1 MNDKFD
7 SDELFSEETLS
18 QLNKLNSI
26 LEIAQF
32 LYSLQQNAEPKSI
45 MDLLINKPQ
54 ESDFRKRLRTLLPD
68 TQPTIKS
75 WDKLT
80 RKQNPAFYDSL
91 QKVSI
96 RHRQAVN
103 MAPILIHQRRMRK

>member
-45 MDLLINKPQ
+45 MDL
-54 ESDFRKRLRTLLPD
+54 
-68 TQPTIKS
+68 
-75 WDKLT
+75 
-80 RKQNPAFYDSL
+80 
-91 QKVSI
+91 
-96 RHRQAVN
+96 
-103 MAPILIHQRRMRK
+103 